1 MPEEGVKLTSNN
13 QLLTTDEIKRLAS
26 LFVNRLNVKKIRLT
40 GGEPL
45 IRKDIIQIVNY
56 LNQLKSDGLKLI
68 TMTTNAT
75 VLKRN
80 CLSLKN
86 AGKLIFKEV

>member
-1 MPEEGVKLTSNN
+1 MPEEGVQLSPNDK
-13 QLLTTDEIKRLAS
+13 LLTTNEIKRLAA
-26 LFVNRLNVKKIRLT
+26 LFVNVLSVKKIRLT

-45 IRKDIIQIVNY
+45 VRKDIVQIVEH
-56 LNQLKSDGLKLI
+56 LNELKASGLQLI

-80 CLSLKN
+80 CSPLKN
-86 AGKLIFKEV
+86 AGK